1 MALDLE
7 KQYLFYGAYHHNP
20 VNIAIHII
28 CVPVIMF
35 CIFLWVASA
44 GPLFFVPEL
53 LDFKCF
59 PPNAARIAGFSYASL
74 YVVLE
79 PIAGILLTPLLL
91 GGTALVNYLNNS
103 YGSAAVYWS
112 LWIQAGAWIFQ
123 IVGHAIFERR
133 SPAFVDNVVQALF
146 LAPLFVW
153 LEILFSFGYRPNLKA
168 RLDKAVNAELARLNS
183 IKKSSNIKAM

>member
-59 PPNAARIAGFSYASL
+59 PPNAASIAGFSYASL

-79 PIAGILLTPLLL
+79 PIAGILLAPLLL